1 MCQRLQLLVISLTL
15 LLCACLPNGK
25 RFLVEERYEE
35 GIRAFEQVLQE
46 DPENHEANYYIGRF
60 YLAQEKPDKALP
72 YLRRAVQLAPDKADY
87 HFWLGV
93 AYWAVRDFENERKSY
108 RQALKLNKDHVP
120 ARLYLAHNLLDSGQW
135 EAALKEYDGVLK
147 NDPYNP
153 EALYNRGLALKKLNK
168 PVEEINAWK
177 KYLKY
182 YPRGRWALQAVDHL
196 NALGD
201 FSYRNFTIGYR
212 RVTLK
217 NISFTPGT
225 DNILL
230 EAKPSLK
237 VLGGILSINKKIVLK
252 IIGYKK
258 GDPVLAKAR
267 AKAVKDF
274 LLKNFPDIDPA
285 RLTYDG
291 FGRAERVRFENK
303 TYFLNESISFVTLRK

>member
-1 MCQRLQLLVISLTL
+1 MYQRLQLLVLCLTL
-15 LLCACLPNGK
+15 FLCACLPNGK

-35 GIRAFEQVLQE
+35 GIRTFQQVLQK
-46 DPENHEANYYIGRF
+46 DPQNPKANYYVGRF
-60 YLAQEKPDKALP
+60 YLAQEKPEKALP

-93 AYWAVRDFENERKSY
+93 AYWAVRDFEKERKSY
-108 RQALKLNKDHVP
+108 QQALRLNKNYVP
-120 ARLYLAHNLLDSGQW
+120 ARLYLAHNLLDNGQW
-135 EAALKEYDGVLK
+135 AAALKEYDKVLK
-147 NDPYNP
+147 KDPYHP

-168 PVEEINAWK
+168 PEEEIKAWK
-177 KYLKY
+177 RYLKY
-182 YPRGRWALQAVDHL
+182 YPRGRWALRAVDHL
-196 NALGD
+196 NGLGD

-217 NISFTPGT
+217 NISFAPGT
-225 DNILL
+225 DKILP

-237 VLGGILSINKKIVLK
+237 VLGSILSINKKIALK

-267 AKAVKDF
+267 AKAVKDY
-274 LLKNFPDIDPA
+274 LLENFPDIAPS

-291 FGRAERVRFENK
+291 YGRAERVKIKNK
-303 TYFLNESISFVTLRK
+303 TYFLDKSISFVTLRK